1 MDALGIAQLI
11 AAASAAPS
19 GGEDTALYTG
29 RVESWDD
36 ATGVNSVYV
45 NGTSI
50 PNMRCLSIG
59 AGIVLVP
66 GDVVE
71 VIRKQTQWFILGKVA
86 APGAGAALGV
96 RQDYIG
102 ASGSTSNA
110 TYADLPGSFGPSV
123 STYISSARRALVLV
137 GTQSSCI
144 NGWAHMGVEVSGAS
158 SIPAGSLTNQA
169 AAISGT
175 FDTARPTSSSI
186 IGWGTPLSVHV
197 YTAADGLNQGNNV
210 FTAKYKRETPS
221 GFTSDLADFVRRRL
235 VVIPF

>member
-11 AAASAAPS
+11 AAASAPPS

-96 RQDYIG
+96 RQDYVDTFEQTTNVG
-102 ASGSTSNA
+102 YS
-110 TYADLPGSFGPSV
+110 DLPTFGPTV
-123 STYISSARRALVLV
+123 SAYISSARRALVLV
-137 GTQSSCI
+137 GAQSTCI
-144 NGWAHMGVEVSGAS
+144 NGFAQMTAEVSGAS
-158 SIPAGSLTNQA
+158 SILAGTLASQA
-169 AAISGT
+169 SATSGT
-175 FDTARPTSSSI
+175 FDNAKPAAGTVHT
-186 IGWGTPLSVHV
+186 WGTPLSAQVF
-197 YTAADGLNQGNNV
+197 TAADGLNQGLNV
-210 FTAKYKRETPS
+210 FTAKYRRTTAP
-221 GFTSDLADFVRRRL
+221 GFTPADCGFSRRRL

>member
-1 MDALGIAQLI
+1 MGIAQLI
-11 AAASAAPS
+11 AAASAPPS
-19 GGEDTALYTG
+19 GGEDAAFYTG
-29 RVESWDD
+29 QIQSWDD
-36 ATGVNSVYV
+36 ATGVNSVLV
-45 NGTSI
+45 NGTVV

-66 GDVVE
+66 GDVVMI
-71 VIRKQTQWFILGKVA
+71 IRKQTQWFILGKVA

-96 RQDYIG
+96 RQDYVG
-102 ASGSTSNA
+102 ASGSTSSA

-158 SIPAGSLTNQA
+158 SMAAGALTNQA

-175 FDTARPTSSSI
+175 FDIAHPGAGTI
-186 IGWGTPLSVHV
+186 IGWGSPLSVHV
-197 YTAADGLNQGNNV
+197 YTAADGLNQGTNV
-210 FTAKYKRETPS
+210 FTAKYKRETA
-221 GFTSDLADFVRRRL
+221 GGYTADLADFIRRRL